1 MTFKRNNNKNNKY
14 GYEQQQTQIQ
24 ETAHEME
31 LVVDIF
37 HTTFEVL
44 EEYIGK
50 LNHYPD

>member
-1 MTFKRNNNKNNKY
+1 MTHKKNNKSNKY
-14 GYEQQQTQIQ
+14 GYEQKQTQIQ

-31 LVVDIF
+31 LVIDTL
-37 HTTFEVL
+37 HNMLEPL

>member
-1 MTFKRNNNKNNKY
+1 MKK
-14 GYEQQQTQIQ
+14 QILKQKQ

-31 LVVDIF
+31 LVLDTL
-37 HTTFEVL
+37 HNALEAL

>member
-1 MTFKRNNNKNNKY
+1 MTFKRNNNNKY
-14 GYEQQQTQIQ
+14 GYEQKQAQIQ

-31 LVVDIF
+31 LVIDIF

-50 LNHYPD
+50 LNHYPN